1 MQNESGSGEVART
14 LTGGTL
20 LGLIAAGVV
29 AAWAWAGD
37 RPECGEVVLGCLA
50 EGLVVAVIGIPAA
63 LTLAW
68 LSLRALGA
76 SDPALAVALTFLV
89 ALVIPPVIEPAI
101 DPPLWAWPFGFGAV
115 GCLVIALLGARSR

>member
-1 MQNESGSGEVART
+1 MENESGSGEVART
-14 LTGGTL
+14 LVGGFL
-20 LGLIAAGVV
+20 LGLIAAGVM

-37 RPECGEVVLGCLA
+37 RPECAGEMFACMG
-50 EGLVVAVIGIPAA
+50 EGLVVALIGIPAA

-89 ALVIPPVIEPAI
+89 ALVLPSLIEPTI
-101 DPPLWAWPFGFGAV
+101 DSPLWVWPFGVGAI
-115 GCLVIALLGARSR
+115 GCLVIAVLARTR